1 MKNESKLT
9 RQWRTISL
17 DMILIVYYDYN
28 ALRLLEVYMLMMI
41 KNTGLRCMVL
51 LIRPIWKNSSQ
62 SSEGK
67 VYVIANVKF
76 MTTA

>member
-28 ALRLLEVYMLMMI
+28 ALRLLPVYMLMMV
-41 KNTGLRCMVL
+41 KRNRGPRCMVL
-51 LIRPIWKNSSQ
+51 INKAYMEKFKPLIRR
-62 SSEGK
+62 
-67 VYVIANVKF
+67 
-76 MTTA
+76 